1 MGDDLYGIPS
11 GMLNEFRE
19 EVAKYPGRVVK
30 EG

>member
-11 GMLNEFRE
+11 GMLDEFRR
-19 EVAKYPGRVVK
+19 EVAKYPGRVVQ